1 MPLVVNITGVI
12 LAGGKSS
19 RFGENKALA
28 HFRGIP
34 MIQRVIESLR
44 QLFPEILLVTNSP
57 GEYGELG
64 VPVVR
69 DIVPDQGPLGGI
81 VTAFQNTL
89 NDRIFVVG
97 CDMPALEPG
106 PILRILAE
114 GGVADAGIP
123 VHDGVREYL
132 MALYSRRLL
141 PRLACCLSE
150 GKLSLR
156 DFFDHLSNVAWV
168 PVEGDSCFNV
178 NTKKDLELLEERDAH

>member
-1 MPLVVNITGVI
+1 MPPLVNITGVV

-19 RFGENKALA
+19 RFGENKAFA
-28 HFRGIP
+28 HFRGIT

-44 QLFPEILLVTNSP
+44 TLFPEILLITNRP
-57 GEYGELG
+57 DEYRALR
-64 VPVVR
+64 VPVIR
-69 DIVPDQGPLGGI
+69 DIVPDRGPLGGI

-97 CDMPALEPG
+97 CDMPVLDLG

-114 GGVADAGIP
+114 GGVADAAIPTHQGI
-123 VHDGVREYL
+123 REYL

-141 PRLACCLSE
+141 PRLTCCLAE

-168 PVEGDSCFNV
+168 PVEGNSWFNV
-178 NTKKDLELLEERDAH
+178 NTKKDLEFLEKTHAD